1 MQRTDEFFTYLS
13 NNHENRDLNKLL
25 KSRASNPFNEASE
38 TIANTIISIE
48 SSIDETAP
56 SYIDKYNA
64 IPSLSSSM
72 DDEQRKDFIKQTN
85 NSINHVEHLI
95 TELADNVNSG
105 KMGLKGQAIDHSQ
118 GVFQHL
124 DQSLNRVRF
133 KLQSLQLQRKYVLE
147 RNKAEVPMQPLSLP
161 KMKARYTKTTEVQK
175 PRLNEPIPSN
185 FERSLLQEYDN
196 IIDDML
202 DLNSHL
208 NVTDEQLG
216 NIAMMVK
223 SFNELISHQND
234 RIRIIKSDVVKA
246 QANYEESKN
255 QIHKTIDRTK
265 FQHLWMAIVITIL
278 GIMLLIKS

>member
-72 DDEQRKDFIKQTN
+72 DDEQRIDFIKQTN

-147 RNKAEVPMQPLSLP
+147 RNKAAVPMQPLSLP